1 MLKEMLDGIA
11 EVVDSLDELREVSK
25 KTTLSTVSTTKN
37 TTSYSGGYPPESK
50 NLDEL
55 KRRLQAKYD
64 NSEKPQSILDRANKN
79 IAEFDEDEVLKEM
92 ESEHDHS
99 EHSDKIVA
107 HPVYDNPDNRGHPD
121 HPEDD
126 ILSLGSTEDLIVK
139 GYDGKLEYERDFVR
153 EGEDFLARISII

>member
-11 EVVDSLDELREVSK
+11 EVVDSLDELWEVSK

-79 IAEFDEDEVLKEM
+79 IAEFDED
-92 ESEHDHS
+92 
-99 EHSDKIVA
+99 
-107 HPVYDNPDNRGHPD
+107 PDNRCHPD